1 MPKKLK
7 KSLARTARANFFMI
21 SWEKMG
27 GGVKIPCTMEA
38 PGRGEAPKAWFFRQ
52 IGGLY
57 MKVFQGGGKGPFLVV
72 RGGGGSTRPP
82 SLEFP
87 PP

>member
-1 MPKKLK
+1 
-7 KSLARTARANFFMI
+7 
-21 SWEKMG
+21 MG

-57 MKVFQGGGKGPFLVV
+57 MIVFQ
-72 RGGGGSTRPP
+72 RGGEGSFFGRQRGGLKASLYPVSMYGSNLAAALST
-82 SLEFP
+82 LCFLGDLN
-87 PP
+87 